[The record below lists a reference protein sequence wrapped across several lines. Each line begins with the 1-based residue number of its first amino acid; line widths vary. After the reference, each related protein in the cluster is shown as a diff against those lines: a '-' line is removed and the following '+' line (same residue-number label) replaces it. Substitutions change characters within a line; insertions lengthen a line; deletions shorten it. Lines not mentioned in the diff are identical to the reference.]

1 MEVEYVKVSVMKI
14 TAGDA
19 KRILYGL
26 LIASKSVGPNTYD
39 QKIIAP
45 YIKALR
51 EFIAENSGSSYTADE
66 PKGGRVRVSR
76 KRQ

>member
-14 TAGDA
+14 TVGDA

-45 YIKALR
+45 YIKALK
-51 EFIAENSGSSYTADE
+51 EFVANEGSTATDE
-66 PKGGRVRVSR
+66 PEGDYSGVRGKG
-76 KRQ
+76 KR